1 MNRRRFTAALL
12 TSFAS
17 LQGTTLPAWAQD
29 FPKGPVKLIIP
40 FPPGG
45 PTDTVGRLIGQ
56 KLSEVWGQPVVVDYK
71 PGAGTAIGVDF
82 IAKSVPD
89 GQTFGMVNSSL
100 AINPYLRK
108 TMPYQVKDLA
118 PVTQLVI
125 LQQAIVARPD
135 APFNNL
141 AELIAYAKKNPGKLT
156 YGTPGAGST
165 THLGAELLKREAG
178 FDMLHSPYKG
188 SAPAHTE
195 LMGGRIDVVVDP
207 FLSVIPYVK
216 AGRMKMIATLGDKRV
231 PGYDFPIAAETV
243 PGFAVVGLLGFVA
256 PAATPKAVVAKI
268 QADTAKV
275 LAVPETRKQIEDLG
289 MEVVTTRPEQFD
301 AFLQAE
307 MKRWSRVISEAK
319 IEAE

>member
-1 MNRRRFTAALL
+1 MSWKRIGPCLLAVAFSLGFAAPGVG
-12 TSFAS
+12 
-17 LQGTTLPAWAQD
+17 QEY
-29 FPKGPVKLIIP
+29 PKGPVKIIIP

-56 KLSEVWGQPVVVDYK
+56 KLQEIWGQQVLIDYK

-82 IAKSVPD
+82 VAKSAPD
-89 GQTFGMVNSSL
+89 GHTFGMVNSSL
-100 AINPYLRK
+100 AVNPYLRK

-118 PVTQLVI
+118 MITQLVI
-125 LQQAIVARPD
+125 LQQSIVAKPD

-141 AELIAYAKKNPGKLT
+141 AELIAYAKKNPGKLS

-165 THLGAELLKREAG
+165 THLGAELLKRQAG
-178 FDMLHSPYKG
+178 FDMLHVPFKG

-216 AGRMKMIATLGDKRV
+216 AGKMKMIATLGDRRV
-231 PGYDFPIAAETV
+231 AGYDYPTAAETL
-243 PGFAVVGLLGFVA
+243 PGFSVVGLLGFVA

-275 LAVPETRKQIEDLG
+275 LAVPETRKRIEDLG
-289 MEVVTTRPEQFD
+289 MEVVTTRPEQFE
-301 AFLQAE
+301 ALIQSE
-307 MKRWSRVISEAK
+307 MQRWSRVITEAK
-319 IEAE
+319 IEVE

>member
-1 MNRRRFTAALL
+1 MNWKKIAACLL
-12 TSFAS
+12 GAMVS
-17 LQGTTLPAWAQD
+17 LGAAVPAVGQE
-29 FPKGPVKLIIP
+29 FPKAPVKIIIP

-45 PTDTVGRLIGQ
+45 PTDAVGRLIGQ
-56 KLSEVWGQPVVVDYK
+56 KLQEAWGQPVLIDYK

-82 IAKSVPD
+82 VAKSAPD
-89 GQTFGMVNSSL
+89 GYTFGMVNSSL
-100 AINPYLRK
+100 AVNPYLRK

-118 PVTQLVI
+118 MITQIVI
-125 LQQAIVARPD
+125 LQQAVVARPD

-141 AELIAYAKKNPGKLT
+141 AELIAFAKKNPGKLS

-165 THLGAELLKREAG
+165 THLGAELLKRQAG
-178 FDMLHSPYKG
+178 FDMLHVPYKG

-195 LMGGRIDVVVDP
+195 LMGGRLDVVVDP

-216 AGRMKMIATLGDKRV
+216 AGKMKMIATLGDQRV
-231 PGYDFPIAAETV
+231 AGYDYPIAAETV

-275 LAVPETRKQIEDLG
+275 LSVPDTRKRIEDLG

-301 AFLQAE
+301 ALIQSE
-307 MKRWSRVISEAK
+307 MQRWSRVISEAK
-319 IEAE
+319 IEVE